1 MIDDKLDHKHEDEEL
16 FEHFTFVADDG
27 QQLLRVDKFLI
38 NLMRQTSRN
47 RIQKA
52 AEAGAIRVNGKSVK
66 VIIEFALVIEW
77 LLS

>member
-1 MIDDKLDHKHEDEEL
+1 MIDNNSDHKHEDEEL
-16 FEHFTFVADDG
+16 FEHFNFIADVG

-52 AEAGAIRVNGKSVK
+52 AEAGAIRVNGVSVK
-66 VIIEFALVIEW
+66 SSSSSCL
-77 LLS
+77 